1 MGVGEIHEPYES
13 FETPMHPGKAVRLQ
27 KFWKRK
33 RSVLIPFDHANYS
46 GPVPGIED
54 TLRLTERIAST
65 EADGILITPGVLK
78 HVAPVVGDLGILLRI
93 DGGFTKYTTDQRDFE
108 EICSVE
114 DALRLGADAVIIFT
128 FLNTDAEA
136 ASVRRL
142 GKTATDAD
150 HWGVPLVA
158 EILPRSL
165 LNNHFGTQMFVQ
177 REGNRPDIFDETRTA
192 VRIGAEVGADV
203 VKTRYTG
210 DIDQFREVVRS
221 AGARV
226 IVAGG
231 PLLGESDEALLS
243 LAAHCVKADADG
255 IIFGRNVWQHP
266 KMEKLIAALCAIV
279 HDDESVGSAITL
291 LR

>member
-1 MGVGEIHEPYES
+1 
-13 FETPMHPGKAVRLQ
+13 MHPGKSVRLQ
-27 KFWKRK
+27 KLWKHK
-33 RSVLIPFDHANYS
+33 RAVLIPYDHANYS

-65 EADGILITPGVLK
+65 EADGVLITPGVLK
-78 HVAPVVGDLGILLRI
+78 HVASAVGDLGILLRI
-93 DGGFTKYTTDQRDFE
+93 DGGFTKYTTEQRDFE
-108 EICSVE
+108 QICSIE
-114 DALRLGADAVIIFT
+114 DSLRLGADAVIIFT
-128 FLNTDAEA
+128 FLNTASEA

-142 GKTATDAD
+142 GKTATEAD
-150 HWGVPLVA
+150 RWGVPLVA

-165 LNNHFGTQMFVQ
+165 LNNHFGSEMFALK
-177 REGNRPDIFDETRTA
+177 EGTRPDLFDETRTA

-203 VKTRYTG
+203 IKTRFTG
-210 DIDQFREVVRS
+210 NIGQFREIVRS

-231 PLLGESDEALLS
+231 PLLGEGDEALLR
-243 LAAHCVKADADG
+243 LAADCVKAEADG

-266 KMEKLIAALCAIV
+266 KMEKMIAALCAVV
-279 HDDESVGSAITL
+279 HDEEPVRSALKL

>member
-1 MGVGEIHEPYES
+1 
-13 FETPMHPGKAVRLQ
+13 MHPGKTVRLQ
-27 KFWKRK
+27 KLWKHK
-33 RSVLIPFDHANYS
+33 RSVLIPYDHANYS

-65 EADGILITPGVLK
+65 DADGILITPGVLK

-93 DGGFTKYTTDQRDFE
+93 DGGFTKYTTEQRDFE
-108 EICSVE
+108 ELCPVE
-114 DALRLGADAVIIFT
+114 EAVRLGADAVITFT
-128 FLNTDAEA
+128 FLNTAAEA
-136 ASVRRL
+136 VSVKRL
-142 GKTATDAD
+142 GRTAVEAD

-165 LNNHFGTQMFVQ
+165 LNDHFGTQMFAQ
-177 REGNRPDIFDETRTA
+177 KEGNPSDIFDETRTA

-210 DIDQFREVVRS
+210 DIEQFREIVRA
-221 AGARV
+221 AGAKV

-231 PLLGESDEALLS
+231 PLLGEGDEALLR
-243 LAAHCVKADADG
+243 LAADCVKADADG

-279 HDDESVGSAITL
+279 HDDEPVPGAMRL

>member
-1 MGVGEIHEPYES
+1 
-13 FETPMHPGKAVRLQ
+13 MHPGKQVRLQ
-27 KFWKRK
+27 KLWKHK
-33 RSVLIPFDHANYS
+33 RNVLIPFDHANYS

-65 EADGILITPGVLK
+65 AADGILITPGVLK
-78 HVAPVVGDLGILLRI
+78 HVAPAVGDLGILLRI
-93 DGGFTKYTTDQRDFE
+93 DGGFTKYTTEQRDFE
-108 EICSVE
+108 EICPIE
-114 DALRLGADAVIIFT
+114 DAVRLGADAVIIFT

-136 ASVRRL
+136 TSVRRL

-158 EILPRSL
+158 EILPRTL
-165 LNNHFGTQMFVQ
+165 LNNHFGTQMFAPK
-177 REGNRPDIFDETRTA
+177 EGTSTDLFDETRTA

-203 VKTRYTG
+203 IKTRYTG
-210 DIDQFREVVRS
+210 NVDQFREIVRS

-231 PLLGESDEALLS
+231 PLLGEGDEALLR
-243 LAAHCVKADADG
+243 LAADSVKADADG
-255 IIFGRNVWQHP
+255 VIFGRNVWQHP

-279 HDDESVGSAITL
+279 HEDEPLESALKL

>member
-1 MGVGEIHEPYES
+1 
-13 FETPMHPGKAVRLQ
+13 MHPGKQVRLQ
-27 KFWKRK
+27 KLWKHK
-33 RSVLIPFDHANYS
+33 RNVLIPFDHANYS

-65 EADGILITPGVLK
+65 AADGILITPGVLK
-78 HVAPVVGDLGILLRI
+78 HVAPAVGDLGILLRI
-93 DGGFTKYTTDQRDFE
+93 DGGFTKYTTEQRDFE
-108 EICSVE
+108 EICPIE
-114 DALRLGADAVIIFT
+114 DAVRLGADGVIIFT

-136 ASVRRL
+136 SSVRRL

-158 EILPRSL
+158 EILPRTL
-165 LNNHFGTQMFVQ
+165 LNNHFGTQMFAAKQ
-177 REGNRPDIFDETRTA
+177 GTDLFDETRTA

-203 VKTRYTG
+203 IKTRYTG
-210 DIDQFREVVRS
+210 NVDQFREIVRS

-231 PLLGESDEALLS
+231 PLLGKGDEALLR
-243 LAAHCVKADADG
+243 LAADSVKADADG

-266 KMEKLIAALCAIV
+266 EMEKLIAALCAIV
-279 HDDESVGSAITL
+279 HEEEPLESALKL

>member
-1 MGVGEIHEPYES
+1 
-13 FETPMHPGKAVRLQ
+13 MHPGKSVRLQ
-27 KFWKRK
+27 KLWKHR
-33 RSVLIPFDHANYS
+33 RAVLVPYDHANYS

-78 HVAPVVGDLGILLRI
+78 HVAPVTGDLGILLRI
-93 DGGFTKYTTDQRDFE
+93 DGGFTKYTTEQRDFE
-108 EICSVE
+108 QICSIE

-128 FLNTDAEA
+128 FLNTASEA

-142 GKTATDAD
+142 GRTATEAD
-150 HWGVPLVA
+150 QWGVPLVA

-165 LNNHFGTQMFVQ
+165 LNNHFGTEMFALK
-177 REGNRPDIFDETRTA
+177 EGSRTDLYDETRTA

-203 VKTRYTG
+203 VKTRFTG
-210 DIDQFREVVRS
+210 DVDQFREIVRS

-231 PLLGESDEALLS
+231 PLLSEGDEALLR
-243 LAAHCVKADADG
+243 LAADCVKADADG

-266 KMEKLIAALCAIV
+266 RMEKLIAALCAVV
-279 HDDESVGSAITL
+279 HDEEPERSALKL

>member
-1 MGVGEIHEPYES
+1 
-13 FETPMHPGKAVRLQ
+13 MHPGKEVRLQ
-27 KFWKRK
+27 KLWKHK

-65 EADGILITPGVLK
+65 ETDGILLTPGVLK
-78 HVAPVVGDLGILLRI
+78 HVAPVVGDMGIILRI
-93 DGGFTKYTTDQRDFE
+93 DGGFTKYTTEQRDFE
-108 EICSVE
+108 ELCPIE
-114 DALRLGADAVIIFT
+114 DAVRLGADAVIIFT
-128 FLNTDAEA
+128 FLNTAAEA
-136 ASVRRL
+136 VSVKRL
-142 GKTATDAD
+142 GRTAVDAD

-165 LNNHFGTQMFVQ
+165 LNNHFGTQMFTPG
-177 REGNRPDIFDETRTA
+177 EGSKPDLFDETRTA

-203 VKTRYTG
+203 VKTRFTG
-210 DIDQFREVVRS
+210 DIEQFRAIVRS
-221 AGARV
+221 AGAKV

-231 PLLGESDEALLS
+231 PLLGEGDEALLR
-243 LAAHCVKADADG
+243 LAAECVKAEADG

-266 KMEKLIAALCAIV
+266 KMEKLIAALCAVV
-279 HDDESVGSAITL
+279 HEDESVRSAMKL

>member
-1 MGVGEIHEPYES
+1 
-13 FETPMHPGKAVRLQ
+13 MHPGKQVRLQ
-27 KFWKRK
+27 KIWKHK
-33 RSVLIPFDHANYS
+33 RNVLIPFDHANYS

-65 EADGILITPGVLK
+65 AADGILITPGVLK
-78 HVAPVVGDLGILLRI
+78 HVAPAVGDLGILLRI
-93 DGGFTKYTTDQRDFE
+93 DGGFTKYTTEQKDFE
-108 EICSVE
+108 EICPIE
-114 DALRLGADAVIIFT
+114 DAVRLGADAVIIFT
-128 FLNTDAEA
+128 FLNTEAEA
-136 ASVRRL
+136 TSVRRL

-158 EILPRSL
+158 EILPRTL
-165 LNNHFGTQMFVQ
+165 LNNHFGTQMFAPTE
-177 REGNRPDIFDETRTA
+177 RTRGDLFDETRTA
-192 VRIGAEVGADV
+192 VRIGAEVGAEV
-203 VKTRYTG
+203 IKTRYTG
-210 DIDQFREVVRS
+210 NVDQFREIVRS

-231 PLLGESDEALLS
+231 PLLGEGDEALLR
-243 LAAHCVKADADG
+243 LAADSVKADADG

-279 HDDESVGSAITL
+279 HEEEPLESALKL

>member
-1 MGVGEIHEPYES
+1 
-13 FETPMHPGKAVRLQ
+13 MHPGKEVRLQ
-27 KFWKRK
+27 KLWKHK

-65 EADGILITPGVLK
+65 ETDGILLTPGVLK
-78 HVAPVVGDLGILLRI
+78 HVAPVVGDLGIILRI
-93 DGGFTKYTTDQRDFE
+93 DGGFTKYTTEQRDFE
-108 EICSVE
+108 ELCPIE
-114 DALRLGADAVIIFT
+114 DAVRLGADAVIIFT
-128 FLNTDAEA
+128 FLNTAAEA
-136 ASVRRL
+136 VSVKRL
-142 GKTATDAD
+142 GRTAVDAD

-165 LNNHFGTQMFVQ
+165 LNNHFGTQMFTPGQ
-177 REGNRPDIFDETRTA
+177 GSKPDLFDETRTA

-203 VKTRYTG
+203 VKTRFTG
-210 DIDQFREVVRS
+210 DIEQFRAIVRS
-221 AGARV
+221 AGAKV

-231 PLLGESDEALLS
+231 PLLGEGDEALLR
-243 LAAHCVKADADG
+243 LAAECVKAEADG

-266 KMEKLIAALCAIV
+266 KMEKLIAALCAVV
-279 HDDESVGSAITL
+279 HEDESVRSAMKL

>member
-1 MGVGEIHEPYES
+1 
-13 FETPMHPGKAVRLQ
+13 MHPGKSVRLQ
-27 KFWKRK
+27 KLWKHK
-33 RSVLIPFDHANYS
+33 RTVLIPFDHANYS

-65 EADGILITPGVLK
+65 AADGILITPGVLK

-93 DGGFTKYTTDQRDFE
+93 DGGFTKYTTEQKDFE
-108 EICSVE
+108 EICSIE
-114 DALRLGADAVIIFT
+114 DAIRLGADAAIIFT
-128 FLNTDAEA
+128 FLNTAAEA

-165 LNNHFGTQMFVQ
+165 LNNHFGTQMFAQTGGSPV
-177 REGNRPDIFDETRTA
+177 DLHDETRTA

-203 VKTRYTG
+203 IKTRFTG
-210 DIDQFREVVRS
+210 HIDQFREIVRS

-231 PLLGESDEALLS
+231 PLLGEGDEALLR
-243 LAAHCVKADADG
+243 LAADCMKADADG

-266 KMEKLIAALCAIV
+266 NMEKLLAALCAIV
-279 HDDESVGSAITL
+279 HEEESVRSALKL

>member
-1 MGVGEIHEPYES
+1 
-13 FETPMHPGKAVRLQ
+13 MHPGKEVRLQ
-27 KFWKRK
+27 KLWKHK

-65 EADGILITPGVLK
+65 ETDGILVTPGVLK
-78 HVAPVVGDLGILLRI
+78 HVAPVVGDMGIILRI
-93 DGGFTKYTTDQRDFE
+93 DGGFTKYTTEQRDFE
-108 EICSVE
+108 DLCPIE
-114 DALRLGADAVIIFT
+114 DAVRLGADAVIIFT
-128 FLNTDAEA
+128 FLNTAAEA
-136 ASVRRL
+136 VSVKRL
-142 GKTATDAD
+142 GRTAVDAD

-165 LNNHFGTQMFVQ
+165 LNNHFGTQMFTPGQ
-177 REGNRPDIFDETRTA
+177 GSKPDLFDETRTA

-203 VKTRYTG
+203 VKTRFTG
-210 DIDQFREVVRS
+210 DIEQFRAIVRS
-221 AGARV
+221 AGAKV

-231 PLLGESDEALLS
+231 PLLGEGDEALLR
-243 LAAHCVKADADG
+243 LAAECVKAEADG

-266 KMEKLIAALCAIV
+266 KMEKLIAALCAVV
-279 HDDESVGSAITL
+279 HEDESVRSAMKL

>member
-1 MGVGEIHEPYES
+1 
-13 FETPMHPGKAVRLQ
+13 MHPGKTIRLQ
-27 KFWKRK
+27 KLWKHK

-65 EADGILITPGVLK
+65 SADGILITPGVLK

-93 DGGFTKYTTDQRDFE
+93 DGGFTKYTTEQRDFE
-108 EICSVE
+108 EICPVA
-114 DALRLGADAVIIFT
+114 DAVRLGADAVIIFT
-128 FLNTDAEA
+128 FLNTAAEA
-136 ASVRRL
+136 SSVRRL
-142 GKTATDAD
+142 GMTVTDAD
-150 HWGVPLVA
+150 QWGVPLVA

-165 LNNHFGTQMFVQ
+165 LNNHFGTRMFDQ
-177 REGNRPDIFDETRTA
+177 EEGARADLFDETRTA

-210 DIDQFREVVRS
+210 NVGEFREIVHS

-231 PLLGESDEALLS
+231 PLLGDGDEGLLR
-243 LAAHCVKADADG
+243 LAADSVKADADG
-255 IIFGRNVWQHP
+255 VIFGRNVWQHP
-266 KMEKLIAALCAIV
+266 KMEKLIAALCAVV
-279 HDDESVGSAITL
+279 HEDESVRSALKL

>member
-1 MGVGEIHEPYES
+1 
-13 FETPMHPGKAVRLQ
+13 MHPGKTVRLQ
-27 KFWKRK
+27 KLWKHR
-33 RSVLIPFDHANYS
+33 RAVLIPYDHANYS

-65 EADGILITPGVLK
+65 DADGILVTPGVLK
-78 HVAPVVGDLGILLRI
+78 HVAPVVGNLGIMLRI
-93 DGGFTKYTTDQRDFE
+93 DGGFTKYTAEQRDFE
-108 EICSVE
+108 ELCPVE
-114 DALRLGADAVIIFT
+114 EAVRLGADSVIVFT
-128 FLNTDAEA
+128 FLNTAAEA
-136 ASVRRL
+136 ISVKRL
-142 GKTATDAD
+142 GKTAIDAD

-165 LNNHFGTQMFVQ
+165 LNNHFGTMMFTPG
-177 REGNRPDIFDETRTA
+177 EGTGSDLFDETRTA

-210 DIDQFREVVRS
+210 NIDQFREIVRS
-221 AGARV
+221 AGAKV

-231 PLLGESDEALLS
+231 PLLGEGDEGLLR
-243 LAAHCVKADADG
+243 LAADCVKADADG

-266 KMEKLIAALCAIV
+266 KMEKLIAALCAVV
-279 HDDESVGSAITL
+279 HEGESARSAVKL

>member
-1 MGVGEIHEPYES
+1 
-13 FETPMHPGKAVRLQ
+13 MHPGKEVRLQ
-27 KFWKRK
+27 KLWKHK

-65 EADGILITPGVLK
+65 ETDGILLTPGVLK
-78 HVAPVVGDLGILLRI
+78 HVAPVVGDMGIILRI
-93 DGGFTKYTTDQRDFE
+93 DGGFTKYTTEQRDFE
-108 EICSVE
+108 ELCPIE
-114 DALRLGADAVIIFT
+114 DAVRLGADAVIIFT
-128 FLNTDAEA
+128 FLNTAAEA
-136 ASVRRL
+136 VSVKRL
-142 GKTATDAD
+142 GRTAVDAD

-165 LNNHFGTQMFVQ
+165 LNNHFGTQMFTPGQ
-177 REGNRPDIFDETRTA
+177 GSKPDLFDETRTA

-203 VKTRYTG
+203 VKTRFTG
-210 DIDQFREVVRS
+210 DIEQFRAIVRS
-221 AGARV
+221 AGAKV

-231 PLLGESDEALLS
+231 PLLGEGDEALLR
-243 LAAHCVKADADG
+243 LAAECVKAEADG

-266 KMEKLIAALCAIV
+266 KMEKLIAALCAVV
-279 HDDESVGSAITL
+279 HEDESVRSAMKL

>member
-1 MGVGEIHEPYES
+1 
-13 FETPMHPGKAVRLQ
+13 MHPGKEVRLQ
-27 KFWKRK
+27 KLWKHK

-65 EADGILITPGVLK
+65 ETDGILVTPGVLK
-78 HVAPVVGDLGILLRI
+78 HVAPVVGDMGIILRI
-93 DGGFTKYTTDQRDFE
+93 DGGFTKYTTEQRDFE
-108 EICSVE
+108 ELCPIE
-114 DALRLGADAVIIFT
+114 DAVRLGADAVIIFT
-128 FLNTDAEA
+128 FLNTAAEA
-136 ASVRRL
+136 VSVKRL
-142 GKTATDAD
+142 GRTAVDAD

-165 LNNHFGTQMFVQ
+165 LNNHFGTQMFTPGQ
-177 REGNRPDIFDETRTA
+177 GSKPDLFDETRTA

-203 VKTRYTG
+203 VKTRFTG
-210 DIDQFREVVRS
+210 DIEQFRAIVRS
-221 AGARV
+221 AGAKV

-231 PLLGESDEALLS
+231 PLLGEGDEALLR
-243 LAAHCVKADADG
+243 LAAECVKAEADG

-266 KMEKLIAALCAIV
+266 KMEKLIAALCAVV
-279 HDDESVGSAITL
+279 HEDESVRSAMKL

>member
-1 MGVGEIHEPYES
+1 MGHG
-13 FETPMHPGKAVRLQ
+13 MHPGKSVRLR
-27 KFWKRK
+27 KLWKHK

-54 TLRLTERIAST
+54 THRLTERIAST
-65 EADGILITPGVLK
+65 AADGILITPGVLK
-78 HVAPVVGDLGILLRI
+78 HVAPVVGNLGILLRI
-93 DGGFTKYTTDQRDFE
+93 DGGFTKYATEERDFE
-108 EICSVE
+108 EICSIE
-114 DALRLGADAVIIFT
+114 DAIRLGADAAIVFT
-128 FLNTDAEA
+128 FLNTAAEA
-136 ASVRRL
+136 ASLRRL
-142 GKTATDAD
+142 GKTAADAD
-150 HWGVPLVA
+150 QWGVPLVA

-165 LNNHFGTQMFVQ
+165 LNNHFGTELFAQAGGSPADVY
-177 REGNRPDIFDETRTA
+177 DETRTA

-203 VKTRYTG
+203 IKTRFTG
-210 DIDQFREVVRS
+210 HIDQFREIVRS

-231 PLLGESDEALLS
+231 PLLGERDEALIRH
-243 LAAHCVKADADG
+243 AADCVKAEADG

-279 HDDESVGSAITL
+279 HEEESVRSALKL

>member
-1 MGVGEIHEPYES
+1 
-13 FETPMHPGKAVRLQ
+13 MHPGKAVRLQ
-27 KFWKRK
+27 KFWKHK

-54 TLRLTERIAST
+54 TLRLTERIAKT

-93 DGGFTKYTTDQRDFE
+93 DGGFTKYTIEQKDFE

-114 DALRLGADAVIIFT
+114 DAVRLGADAVIIFT
-128 FLNTDAEA
+128 FLDTAAEPI
-136 ASVRRL
+136 SVKRL
-142 GKTATDAD
+142 GKTASEAD
-150 HWGVPLVA
+150 RWGVPLVA
-158 EILPRSL
+158 EILPRTL
-165 LNNHFGTQMFVQ
+165 LNNHFGTKMFARKKGTPQ
-177 REGNRPDIFDETRTA
+177 DLFDETRTA

-210 DIDQFREVVRS
+210 NIEQFREVVRS
-221 AGARV
+221 GGARV

-231 PLLGESDEALLS
+231 PLLGDTDEALLR
-243 LAAHCVKADADG
+243 LAADSVRADADG

-266 KMEKLIAALCAIV
+266 KMELLIAALCAIV
-279 HDDESVGSAITL
+279 HEEETVESAIKL